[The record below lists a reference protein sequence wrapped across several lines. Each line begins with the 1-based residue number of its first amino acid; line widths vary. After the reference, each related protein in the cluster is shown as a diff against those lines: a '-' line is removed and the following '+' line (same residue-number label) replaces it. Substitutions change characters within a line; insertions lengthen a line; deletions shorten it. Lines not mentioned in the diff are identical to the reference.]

1 MGTIR
6 ITATDNMGFSV
17 GMIHLRVHEPDQCVG
32 EVCVIHHPS
41 QHSLSG
47 APMHW
52 RSDRRIIE
60 RICQHGCGH
69 PDPDN
74 KTIRSGE
81 DGGIHNC
88 DGCCSPPGNVKV
100 TARR

>member
-41 QHSLSG
+41 QHPLSG

-69 PDPDN
+69 
-74 KTIRSGE
+74 TSRGFCAATRMQSAG
-81 DGGIHNC
+81 
-88 DGCCSPPGNVKV
+88 V
-100 TARR
+100 ARQLL